1 MKRYAEDVD
10 AEYRFETNSVFY
22 TGGCAGGPAMD
33 RFQLLEERYDAYDQ
47 IVYLDTDI
55 LISPRAPD
63 IFRVAEGAAIA
74 GINRIHPRDREL
86 LDHGWLIDEDARRV
100 AEEPDSAL
108 RFPVYDQSLVSYF
121 LTKSP
126 FTLTRLSKSFL
137 RGPFFYHHGGGKDDH
152 RVMRYFE
159 RYEKLAKRWERTRP
173 GNTRGLLKSL
183 QVAYL
188 RRTTPKPASPQPA
201 HSPTVE
207 SSSSRLPSGSRK

>member
-1 MKRYAEDVD
+1 VNPED
-10 AEYRFETNSVFY
+10 
-22 TGGCAGGPAMD
+22 
-33 RFQLLEERYDAYDQ
+33 
-47 IVYLDTDI
+47 
-55 LISPRAPD
+55 
-63 IFRVAEGAAIA
+63 IA
-74 GINRIHPRDREL
+74 S
-86 LDHGWLIDEDARRV
+86 LDHGGLGKNVDRERYLADYTHGAVMVLSREFRRWLRENCDPWIVQTDEV
-100 AEEPDSAL
+100 H
-108 RFPVYDQSLVSYF
+108 FPCPTQSLMSYF
-121 LTKSP
+121 VAQSP
-126 FTLTRLSKSFL
+126 YTLTPLHKSFL
-137 RGPFFYHHGGGKDDH
+137 RGPFFYHFGGDKNDH